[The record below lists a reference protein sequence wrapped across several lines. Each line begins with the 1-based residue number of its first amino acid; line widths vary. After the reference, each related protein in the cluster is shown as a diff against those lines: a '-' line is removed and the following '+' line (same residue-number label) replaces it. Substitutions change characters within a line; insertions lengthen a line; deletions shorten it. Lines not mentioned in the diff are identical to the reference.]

1 MKSLHLNFLAL
12 EIASLWL
19 LRGLVKA
26 SAVGLGMTIAA
37 LLLALFWFG
46 SALSEALDAISEHVR
61 S

>member
-12 EIASLWL
+12 EIGSLWL

-26 SAVGLGMTIAA
+26 SAVGLGMAIAA
-37 LLLALFWFG
+37 TLLVLFWFG